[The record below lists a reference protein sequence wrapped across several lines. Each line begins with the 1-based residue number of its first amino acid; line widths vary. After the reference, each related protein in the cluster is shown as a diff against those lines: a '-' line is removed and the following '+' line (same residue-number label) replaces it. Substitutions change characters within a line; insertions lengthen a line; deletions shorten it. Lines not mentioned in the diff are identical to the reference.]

1 MNKRFIS
8 YLTLVTFT
16 IASIPGKA
24 DISEEVQQQ
33 VTENNTAISSDSTEI
48 ITSSI
53 ETETVD
59 DDYATPEGT
68 DVKKKNNENESK
80 ARKQMWINIG
90 LAITAVVVAVVALCL
105 VSNNNG
111 HHHKS

>member
-1 MNKRFIS
+1 VNKRFIS

-48 ITSSI
+48 TSSI

-68 DVKKKNNENESK
+68 DVKKKNNENENK